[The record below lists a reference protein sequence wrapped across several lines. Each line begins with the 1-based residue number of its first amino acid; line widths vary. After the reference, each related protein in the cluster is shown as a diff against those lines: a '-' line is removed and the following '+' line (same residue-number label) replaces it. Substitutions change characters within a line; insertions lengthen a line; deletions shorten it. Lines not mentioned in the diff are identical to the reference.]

1 MSTSKSWGVNGTP
14 RDALARIRG
23 LTVLAGVWLR
33 DTEMLKTPAQLVHM
47 SREGLNFFFSF

>member
-33 DTEMLKTPAQLVHM
+33 DTEMLIAPPSGSTCLGKDLT
-47 SREGLNFFFSF
+47 FFFSF